1 MDLRPLCRP
10 LPLILIALF
19 LGVAI
24 VDLVHSLREE
34 PLPPPQLG
42 EPGDAR
48 FIAEEPVIDFRP
60 DRSDPSVELLPAPVL
75 EDGNWMPPEQ
85 RGLWARGESAE
96 IELDLHFGGY
106 RTLVLDCLPAG
117 GRRPVRSV
125 HLTVNGTD
133 CGTLDTGTG
142 WQQLRFELPDEAV
155 QPGSNRFALT
165 FPDRA
170 GVPRKRRAMLVR
182 RLGLFLEGE
191 AGTSAFDGSRRVL
204 VNLDT
209 GRATIR
215 RSGILEIPVSLEERT
230 DALQM
235 RFRFPSGAGRAEV
248 SVSRNAEGGA
258 GTVDAPRR
266 TMDAAQGAS
275 GRVRIPLHGRRGL
288 YVVRVRAHLEGADA
302 SLVISSLQLVEEGD
316 PTRRPVGAS
325 SHPN

>member
-1 MDLRPLCRP
+1 MDLRQLCRP

-19 LGVAI
+19 FGVAI
-24 VDLVHSLREE
+24 VDLVHSFREE

-48 FIAEEPVIDFRP
+48 FTAEEPVIDFRP

-75 EDGNWMPPEQ
+75 EEGNWTQSEK
-85 RGLWARGESAE
+85 RGVWAKGESAE
-96 IELDLHFGGY
+96 IELDLHSGGY
-106 RTLVLDCLPAG
+106 RALVLECLPAR

-125 HLTVNGTD
+125 QLNVNGTD

-142 WQQLRFELPDEAV
+142 WQRLRFELPEETV

-170 GVPRKRRAMLVR
+170 GVPRKRRALLVR
-182 RLGLFLEGE
+182 KLGLFLEHE
-191 AGTSAFDGSRRVL
+191 AGTSAFDNIRQVL
-204 VNLDT
+204 VDLET
-209 GRATIR
+209 WLAAIM

-230 DALQM
+230 DALRM
-235 RFRFPSGAGRAEV
+235 RFRFRSGAGRAEV
-248 SVSRNAEGGA
+248 SVSRHTEGGA
-258 GTVDAPRR
+258 RIVDAPRR
-266 TMDAAQGAS
+266 TMDAAQGVS
-275 GRVRIPLHGRRGL
+275 GRIRIPLHGRRGL

-325 SHPN
+325 FHRN